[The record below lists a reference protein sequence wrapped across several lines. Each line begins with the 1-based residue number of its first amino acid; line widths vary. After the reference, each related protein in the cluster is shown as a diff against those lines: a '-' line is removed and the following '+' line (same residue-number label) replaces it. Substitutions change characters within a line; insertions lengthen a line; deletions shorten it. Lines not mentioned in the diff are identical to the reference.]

1 GLCAIMMVISVA
13 LYIIQNTR
21 TLKEETV

>member
-1 GLCAIMMVISVA
+1 IMMVISVA

-21 TLKEETV
+21 TLKGETV

>member
-1 GLCAIMMVISVA
+1 MMVISVA

-21 TLKEETV
+21 TLKGETV

>member
-1 GLCAIMMVISVA
+1 MMVISVA